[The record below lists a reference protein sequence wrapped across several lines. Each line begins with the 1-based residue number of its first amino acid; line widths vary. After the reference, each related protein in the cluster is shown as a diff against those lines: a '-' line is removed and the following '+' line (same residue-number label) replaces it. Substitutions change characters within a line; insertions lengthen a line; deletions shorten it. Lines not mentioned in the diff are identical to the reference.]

1 MTACIGGRKMA
12 HWIYI
17 EEGTY
22 VVDAAF
28 LFTSAHMAAPLEDA
42 VMEVYLDGT
51 QERRVRG
58 SGLAVSAQIVEL
70 LEDHDDI
77 DLLIDLGDEFRY
89 ILRSPVIRSGKALAP
104 DVKSLMQFVAQGPL
118 QRLSNDEYADIRSR
132 MTLIEPKAD
141 PA

>member
-1 MTACIGGRKMA
+1 MG

-28 LFTSAHMAAPLEDA
+28 LLTPAYIAAPLEDA

-58 SGLAVSAQIVEL
+58 SGLAVSAHIIEL
-70 LEDHDDI
+70 LEDHDEI

-89 ILRSPVIRSGKALAP
+89 LLKSPVIRSGKALAP
-104 DVKSLMQFVAQGPL
+104 DVKSLLQFIAREPL
-118 QRLSNDEYADIRSR
+118 QRLSNDEYAAIQSR
-132 MTLIEPKAD
+132 LTLIEPQSD